1 MADYKNKYISFGEFE
16 NAVNTIVNDS
26 FADDVYSAAR
36 SELSKRT
43 IVLQLYAPSFSLS
56 DINNVWSEE
65 AEKILKQLKANKQYK
80 ALLSAAD
87 SQLAHRL
94 RSIESSRFSATDVL
108 LGNLITAVTERLNET
123 KDFDIE
129 TANRFINA
137 IEKLSDPEIT
147 AKAVKIINGSDN
159 SEDGKQS

>member
-16 NAVNTIVNDS
+16 NAVSTVVNDS
-26 FADDVYSAAR
+26 FVDDVYSAAR

-43 IVLQLYAPSFSLS
+43 IALQLYAPSYSLS

-108 LGNLITAVTERLNET
+108 LGNLIKAVTERLNET
-123 KDFDIE
+123 KGFDIE
-129 TANRFINA
+129 TTTRLINA
-137 IEKLSDPEIT
+137 IESISRPET
-147 AKAVKIINGSDN
+147 VAKVVKMLNGSDN